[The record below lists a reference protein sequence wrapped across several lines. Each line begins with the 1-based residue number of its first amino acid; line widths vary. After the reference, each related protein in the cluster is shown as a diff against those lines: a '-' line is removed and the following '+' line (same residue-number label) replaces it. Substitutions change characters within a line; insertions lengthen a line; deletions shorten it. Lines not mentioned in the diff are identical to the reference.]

1 MNVAALDRRS
11 DGSCDGVHLY
21 VYGRPLTTAPCS
33 MRGGNYSYF
42 SWSDG
47 RCRCSESTSSHVSRP
62 DDIHADVCALR
73 GPHLQ
78 LDRVL
83 DPTGSAFTAAHPMT
97 IAHVVHY
104 RALTSRCRV
113 TDPAMADL
121 FLVPLYTLAK
131 VKQTCRLCACF
142 PTHTNARLESADT
155 AQTKPSVRTVRRRQM
170 AVAMNA
176 ARARGSLRLCASGGA
191 P

>member
-1 MNVAALDRRS
+1 MVFESVFDTVRVPPWMNVAALDRRS

-62 DDIHADVCALR
+62 DDIHADICALR

-78 LDRVL
+78 LDQCSIQ
-83 DPTGSAFTAAHPMT
+83 DPRSGGGPSDDDNPHWHCVP
-97 IAHVVHY
+97 
-104 RALTSRCRV
+104 TSRCRV
-113 TDPAMADL
+113 TDRRWPTSSSSHSTRSQGEADVPAVCMLSTAL
-121 FLVPLYTLAK
+121 TPASSPRTPPK
-131 VKQTCRLCACF
+131 PNPPCAPC
-142 PTHTNARLESADT
+142 
-155 AQTKPSVRTVRRRQM
+155 
-170 AVAMNA
+170 
-176 ARARGSLRLCASGGA
+176 GA
-191 P
+191 GKWR